1 MRFSMLIKIGGILM
15 KVITVLND
23 NDAKVFNE
31 KKLLITTELRDSY
44 NSEALEDIRNFVG
57 FNTGYEDVPIIGIS
71 KINGNSVNLEKQ
83 FDEIP
88 AFLPVA
94 SGDYILELNVNEDE
108 AISLDYNEFA
118 KFEHTFD
125 EAMVASQRAKLN
137 EEFCSRL
144 TVGTI
149 KDIANTLCFIPRI
162 RVKDCRCYALLT
174 EDWAQESVELAGI
187 KPAKLNKLG
196 AFKGC

>member
-1 MRFSMLIKIGGILM
+1 M
-15 KVITVLND
+15 KVITILNN

-44 NSEALEDIRNFVG
+44 NSEALEVIRNFVG

-71 KINGNSVNLEKQ
+71 KIEGNLVNLEKQ

-94 SGDYILELNVNEDE
+94 SGDYILELNVNDDE
-108 AISLDYNEFA
+108 IINLDYNEFA
-118 KFEHTFD
+118 KFESTF
-125 EAMVASQRAKLN
+125 EETMVASQRTKLN
-137 EEFCSRL
+137 EEFCSKL
-144 TVGTI
+144 TLGAVEDVET
-149 KDIANTLCFIPRI
+149 TLCFIPRI
-162 RVKDCRCYALLT
+162 RAKDCRCYALLT
-174 EDWAQESVELAGI
+174 EDWTQESVELAGI

-196 AFKGC
+196 AFNKC